1 MTRSLSNLYK
11 AQVNQ
16 NKGEA
21 YTRVIDHNELLEQ
34 KLTAL
39 SFERMA
45 ELRRQKLAGNQQNGE
60 GASDGEAPEG
70 AAGGQPAG
78 FTEGITGMAM
88 SVSPELEIDYVERAK
103 EEADQ
108 IVSKAT
114 ADAETILRKAAQEAE
129 KLKENARQQ
138 GEEQGYAAG
147 MEHAQAQEAQMRQ
160 QLQQIKEQ
168 QEQDYAARLHT
179 MEPEVM
185 DAVIHVFDQVM
196 HTGLVE
202 HRSVLLHLI
211 RRTVQ
216 HIKNSREFRIFVS
229 AEDYASVSDRKQEI
243 FEKIGGEA
251 VLDIIMD
258 ESMQPGQCT
267 IDTDEGIFE
276 CGIEIQ
282 LSNLVKD
289 LQALSGVN

>member
-16 NKGEA
+16 SKGEA

-45 ELRRQKLAGNQQNGE
+45 QLRRQKQEEQP
-60 GASDGEAPEG
+60 DGEETSSAEAPDG
-70 AAGGQPAG
+70 TQPAG
-78 FTEGITGMAM
+78 FTEGIAGMAM
-88 SVSPELEIDYVERAK
+88 AVSPELEIDYVERAK
-103 EEADQ
+103 EEAEQ

-114 ADAETILRKAAQEAE
+114 ADAETILKKAVQEAE

-138 GEEQGYAAG
+138 GEEQGYATG
-147 MEHAQAQEAQMRQ
+147 MERAQAQEAQMRQ
-160 QLQQIKEQ
+160 QLQQQREQ
-168 QEQDYAARLHT
+168 QEQDYAARLHM

-229 AEDYASVSDRKQEI
+229 ADDYASVSDSKQEI

-276 CGIEIQ
+276 CGMEIQ
-282 LSNLVKD
+282 LSNLVKA
-289 LQALSGVN
+289 LQALSSTD